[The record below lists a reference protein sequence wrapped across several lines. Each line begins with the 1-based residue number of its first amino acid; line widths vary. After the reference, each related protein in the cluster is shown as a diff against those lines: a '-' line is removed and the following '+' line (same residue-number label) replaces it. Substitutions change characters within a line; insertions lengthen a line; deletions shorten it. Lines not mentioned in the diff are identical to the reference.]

1 MASQE
6 KGNIFNKALDVG
18 LQELGFG
25 WVVLYYMTWFPVS
38 LM

>member
-1 MASQE
+1 MASQRE
-6 KGNIFNKALDVG
+6 RLFNKALDVG

-25 WVVLYYMTWFPVS
+25 WVMLYYMTWFPIS